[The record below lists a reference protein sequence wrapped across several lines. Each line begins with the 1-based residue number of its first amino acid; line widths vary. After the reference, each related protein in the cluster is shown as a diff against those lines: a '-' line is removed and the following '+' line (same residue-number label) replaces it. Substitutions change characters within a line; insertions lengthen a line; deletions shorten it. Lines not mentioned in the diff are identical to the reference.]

1 MTNNIIT
8 AVGIDV
14 SKGKSMI
21 AIRHPGGEVLRI
33 HRTEQPKQQKL
44 KTIASTHSLF
54 RVVQEVTGGE
64 VWRGGV
70 SFRSHFTPAKGQNFP
85 KASRY
90 LFDCVNTANIGYKI
104 QVPGTPNSYP
114 KHKNGVSILS
124 FLES

>member
-1 MTNNIIT
+1 MIRRLKSMTNNIIT

-44 KTIASTHSLF
+44 KTAATHSLF

-64 VWRGGV
+64 VSQPFHSCKRAEF
-70 SFRSHFTPAKGQNFP
+70 S
-85 KASRY
+85 
-90 LFDCVNTANIGYKI
+90 
-104 QVPGTPNSYP
+104 
-114 KHKNGVSILS
+114 
-124 FLES
+124 

>member
-21 AIRHPGGEVLRI
+21 AIRHPGGEVFRI

-64 VWRGGV
+64 VRRGGV

-90 LFDCVNTANIGYKI
+90 LFFDCVNTANIGYKI
-104 QVPGTPNSYP
+104 QVPGTPNPYP
-114 KHKNGVSILS
+114 KHKNSVSILS
-124 FLES
+124 F

>member
-44 KTIASTHSLF
+44 KTAATHSLF
-54 RVVQEVTGGE
+54 RVVQGE
-64 VWRGGV
+64 YPGM
-70 SFRSHFTPAKGQNFP
+70 Q
-85 KASRY
+85 
-90 LFDCVNTANIGYKI
+90 ANRTLRIISPSAEKTVVYQGKRMKI
-104 QVPGTPNSYP
+104 QLP
-114 KHKNGVSILS
+114 
-124 FLES
+124 